1 MSKIVQPDYIRSL
14 QVDEKY
20 KFALHNNLLS
30 SVSLPSDVD
39 VCKMYKFSKEVTLQC
54 DVTNQKSSGRCW
66 MFAGLNMMR
75 NSFIKK
81 QNLGKSFEFSQS
93 YLFFWDKLE
102 RVNYFINAFEKTKQ
116 ECEVDDR
123 LIQLML
129 KDALSDGGQWQMF
142 VNLVEKYGIV
152 PKDVFPETTH
162 SSNTAGLNMV
172 LNKLLR
178 QYCKNIRKNSFNKE
192 DAIKEVYTTLVKFL
206 GKPPS
211 LFDWEYTNKDGKY
224 ESLYDLSPQKFYR
237 DHVKMD
243 LKQYV
248 SIVHDPRNEYMKLY
262 GVEYLGNV
270 EEGEPVKYFNVSM
283 DKIIELTKK
292 SINNEDPVWFGC
304 DVGQFLHSKSSVMD
318 KKVFDYEQFLG
329 LKFELNKRER
339 LDYGDSLMTHAMVIS
354 GYNEDRYGN
363 TDRWKIENSWGK
375 SDANGGYYT
384 MTTEWMKDFVYQIVV
399 HQKYMSEDEK
409 QIWNGKPVKLHP
421 LWDPMGSLANV

>member
-1 MSKIVQPDYIRSL
+1 MSKIIQPDYIRSL
-14 QVDEKY
+14 QIDDSY

-39 VCKMYKFSKEVTLQC
+39 IRKMYKFSKEVNLQC

-81 QNLGKSFEFSQS
+81 YNLGKSFEFSQS

-162 SSNTAGLNMV
+162 SSNTTGLNMV

-178 QYCKNIRKNSFNKE
+178 QYCKNIRNNSFDK
-192 DAIKEVYTTLVKFL
+192 DAAIKEIYTILVKFL

-224 ESLYDLSPQKFYR
+224 VSLYDLTPQKFYR
-237 DHVKMD
+237 EHVKID

-248 SIVHDPRNEYMKLY
+248 SIVNDPRNEYMNLY

-270 EEGEPVKYFNVSM
+270 EDGEPVKYLNVSM

-292 SINNEDPVWFGC
+292 SINDEDPVWFGC
-304 DVGQFLHSKSSVMD
+304 DVDQFLHSKSSVMD
-318 KKVFDYEQFLG
+318 KKVLDFEQFLG

-339 LDYGDSLMTHAMVIS
+339 LEYGDSLMTHAMVIS

-399 HQKYMSEDEK
+399 HQKHISAEEL
-409 QIWNGKPVKLHP
+409 QIWNGKPVKIHP
-421 LWDPMGSLANV
+421 LWDPMGSLANA